1 MRMYRRL
8 IVSIAA
14 AAAVLAA
21 TPAFGQNLKLDSKAF
36 GQSFQQT
43 PPPKPPPPPPQTP
56 APAQPTMQRQPNT
69 GVGIGIHFG
78 GTWTS
83 ASTDDDGVNL
93 DQGTGLVAG
102 IFFGGNRDGRAG
114 LQGEVSYLTKN
125 VGASGT
131 DDDGLFDFD
140 LENKDI
146 QIPVLLR
153 INTGSRSNN
162 GPCLFFLVG
171 PSFDI
176 RMSDNLGDIFEDDP
190 DDDIDIDDVYAGV
203 EYGIMAGAGFEV
215 ARFGVQVRY
224 TWGLNNI
231 FGTDAADAAG
241 FESTKFNSLQI
252 TGIFRIN

>member
-8 IVSIAA
+8 IVSIAT

-21 TPAFGQNLKLDSKAF
+21 TPAF

-43 PPPKPPPPPPQTP
+43 PPPKPPPAPAPAP
-56 APAQPTMQRQPNT
+56 APAQPAMQTQPNT

-83 ASTDDDGVNL
+83 ASTDEVGLDVSRGSGV
-93 DQGTGLVAG
+93 VAG

-114 LQGEVSYLTKN
+114 LQGEVSYLTKKVN
-125 VGASGT
+125 AAGVDEDGA
-131 DDDGLFDFD
+131 FDND
-140 LENKDI
+140 LKNKYI
-146 QIPVLLR
+146 QIPILLR

-176 RMSDNLGDIFEDDP
+176 KIGDNAGDLFGEL
-190 DDDIDIDDVYAGV
+190 DDVYEGV

-224 TWGLNNI
+224 VWGMNNI
-231 FGTDAADAAG
+231 FGTDSAIAND
-241 FESTKFNSLQI
+241 FPDTKFNSLQI

>member
-14 AAAVLAA
+14 TAAVLAA
-21 TPAFGQNLKLDSKAF
+21 TPAFGQ
-36 GQSFQQT
+36 SFQQNNN
-43 PPPKPPPPPPQTP
+43 PP
-56 APAQPTMQRQPNT
+56 AMQRQPNT
-69 GVGIGIHFG
+69 GLGFGIHFG

-83 ASTDDDGVNL
+83 ASTDDTDVDLDRGAGVI
-93 DQGTGLVAG
+93 AG
-102 IFFGGNRDGRAG
+102 IFFGGNRDGRVG
-114 LQGEVSYLTKN
+114 LQGEVSYLTKKITAN
-125 VGASGT
+125 DPLGFEDSIDVK
-131 DDDGLFDFD
+131 
-140 LENKDI
+140 NKYI

-176 RMSDNLGDIFEDDP
+176 KISDNAGDIFGEGL
-190 DDDIDIDDVYAGV
+190 DDIYEGV

-231 FGTDAADAAG
+231 FGTDAAKENG
-241 FESTKFNSLQI
+241 FESTKFNVLQI

>member
-1 MRMYRRL
+1 MRMFQRL

-21 TPAFGQNLKLDSKAF
+21 TPAFGQTFNTNSTAF
-36 GQSFQQT
+36 RPSFQQNTT
-43 PPPKPPPPPPQTP
+43 PP
-56 APAQPTMQRQPNT
+56 PTMQRQPNT
-69 GVGIGIHFG
+69 GLGFGIHFG
-78 GTWTS
+78 GTWTT
-83 ASTDDDGVNL
+83 ASTDDDEVNL
-93 DQGTGLVAG
+93 DQGAGVVAG
-102 IFFGGNRDGRAG
+102 IFFGGNRDGRVG
-114 LQGEVSYLTKN
+114 LQGEVSYLTKK
-125 VGASGT
+125 VSAAGT
-131 DDDGLFDFD
+131 DEDGPFAFD
-140 LENKDI
+140 LKNKYI
-146 QIPVLLR
+146 QIPILLR

-176 RMSDNLGDIFEDDP
+176 KLSDNLGDIFEDDL
-190 DDDIDIDDVYAGV
+190 DDDIDLDDIYEGV

-231 FGTDAADAAG
+231 FGTDAAKAAE
-241 FESTKFNSLQI
+241 FESAKFNVLQI

>member
-14 AAAVLAA
+14 TVAVLAP
-21 TPAFGQNLKLDSKAF
+21 TPAFGQSFKPDSTAF
-36 GQSFQQT
+36 SPSFQQNTT
-43 PPPKPPPPPPQTP
+43 PPP
-56 APAQPTMQRQPNT
+56 AQQRQQPNT
-69 GVGIGIHFG
+69 GLGFGIHFG
-78 GTWTS
+78 GTWTR
-83 ASTDDDGVNL
+83 ASTDDEGVDL
-93 DQGTGLVAG
+93 SQGSGVVAG

-114 LQGEVSYLTKN
+114 LQGEISYLTKKVN
-125 VGASGT
+125 ASGI
-131 DDDGLFDFD
+131 DEDGAFDFD
-140 LENKDI
+140 LKNKYI
-146 QIPVLLR
+146 QIPILLR

-176 RMSDNLGDIFEDDP
+176 KLSDNLGDIFDDAF
-190 DDDIDIDDVYAGV
+190 DDSINIDDIYEGV

-231 FGTDAADAAG
+231 FGTDAAKAAG
-241 FESTKFNSLQI
+241 FESAKFNVLQI

>member
-14 AAAVLAA
+14 TAAVLAA
-21 TPAFGQNLKLDSKAF
+21 TPAFGQ
-36 GQSFQQT
+36 SFQQT
-43 PPPKPPPPPPQTP
+43 TNPPPP
-56 APAQPTMQRQPNT
+56 AMQRQPNT
-69 GVGIGIHFG
+69 GLGLGVHFG
-78 GTWTS
+78 GTWS
-83 ASTDDDGVNL
+83 SVSTDTNLGDINFDG
-93 DQGTGLVAG
+93 GSGIVAG

-114 LQGEVSYLTKN
+114 LQGEVSYLTKKVN
-125 VGASGT
+125 FNAT
-131 DDDGLFDFD
+131 DGEDTLDVDSK
-140 LENKDI
+140 NKYI

-176 RMSDNLGDIFEDDP
+176 KIGESSEFTDLFSNP
-190 DDDIDIDDVYAGV
+190 DDVYQGI
-203 EYGIMAGAGFEV
+203 EYGLMAGAGFEV

-224 TWGLNNI
+224 TWGLSNVL
-231 FGTDAADAAG
+231 GTDAANEAG
-241 FESTKFNSLQI
+241 FGDTKFNVLQI

>member
-8 IVSIAA
+8 LVSIASITA
-14 AAAVLAA
+14 MLLAV
-21 TPAFGQNLKLDSKAF
+21 PAF
-36 GQSFQQT
+36 GQSFL
-43 PPPKPPPPPPQTP
+43 PKNTP
-56 APAQPTMQRQPNT
+56 APQAQTQPNT
-69 GVGIGIHFG
+69 GLGFGVHFG

-83 ASTDDDGVNL
+83 LSTDEDDVDL
-93 DQGTGLVAG
+93 SQGSGIVAG
-102 IFFGGNRDGRAG
+102 IFFGGNRDGRIG
-114 LQGEVSYLTKN
+114 LQGEVSYLTKK
-125 VGASGT
+125 VQASGV
-131 DDDGLFDFD
+131 DDDGPFDVEFN
-140 LENKDI
+140 NKYI

-176 RMSDNLGDIFEDDP
+176 KMSDNAEDLFGEGL
-190 DDDIDIDDVYAGV
+190 DDVYEGV
-203 EYGIMAGAGFEV
+203 EYGIMAGAGFEA

-231 FGTDAADAAG
+231 FGTDAAIDAG
-241 FESTKFNSLQI
+241 FESSKFNVLQI

>member
-1 MRMYRRL
+1 MRTYRRL

-21 TPAFGQNLKLDSKAF
+21 TPAFGQSFKPDSTAF
-36 GQSFQQT
+36 SPSFQQNTT
-43 PPPKPPPPPPQTP
+43 PPP
-56 APAQPTMQRQPNT
+56 AQQRQQPNT
-69 GVGIGIHFG
+69 GLGFGVHFG
-78 GTWTS
+78 GAWTT
-83 ASTDDDGVNL
+83 ASTDDDEVDL
-93 DQGTGLVAG
+93 SQGSGIVAG

-114 LQGEVSYLTKN
+114 LQGEVSYLEKKIN
-125 VGASGT
+125 ASGI
-131 DDDGLFDFD
+131 DDDGAFDIH
-140 LENKDI
+140 LKNKYI

-176 RMSDNLGDIFEDDP
+176 KISDNAGDVFGSGLDDL
-190 DDDIDIDDVYAGV
+190 YEGV
-203 EYGIMAGAGFEV
+203 EYGIMAGGGFEV

-231 FGTDAADAAG
+231 FGTDAAVANG
-241 FESTKFNSLQI
+241 FESTKFNVLQI